1 MVIIKLEVP
10 LKRSDNRIMM
20 KIKDREVGEFSKID
34 NKMVVNIFEEWWCR
48 GERGIESVEV
58 EIDLNKIVMF
68 YENCDEDGDCERG
81 IDLSNWEE
89 VIVFGGGFIDGDGV
103 EKCIDRVEKLI
114 NGESVCI
121 ECEEGIW
128 VIGNKSENEVE
139 IDFCKF
145 KLELLKA

>member
-1 MVIIKLEVP
+1 
-10 LKRSDNRIMM
+10 M
-20 KIKDREVGEFSKID
+20 KNFLRF
-34 NKMVVNIFEEWWCR
+34 IFTFT
-48 GERGIESVEV
+48 I
-58 EIDLNKIVMF
+58 F
-68 YENCDEDGDCERG
+68 YNFCFASPIAKKGV

-103 EKCIDRVEKLI
+103 EKCIERVEKLI